1 MDSNQEKN
9 ESGIYRII
17 LDSSFYFPRFI
28 IFVKDLKDFKDSS
41 FYSPRPLERGW
52 G

>member
-28 IFVKDLKDFKDSS
+28 IFVKDLKELKDFLIFETSLNVK
-41 FYSPRPLERGW
+41 L
-52 G
+52 

>member
-28 IFVKDLKDFKDSS
+28 IFVKDLKDYLIFETSLNVK
-41 FYSPRPLERGW
+41 L
-52 G
+52 

>member
-28 IFVKDLKDFKDSS
+28 IFVKDLKDLKDFLIFETS
-41 FYSPRPLERGW
+41 LNVKL
-52 G
+52 

>member
-9 ESGIYRII
+9 ESGILRII

-28 IFVKDLKDFKDSS
+28 IFVKDLKDLKEFLIFETSLNVK
-41 FYSPRPLERGW
+41 L
-52 G
+52 

>member
-9 ESGIYRII
+9 ESGILRII

-28 IFVKDLKDFKDSS
+28 IFVKDLKDLKDFLIFETS
-41 FYSPRPLERGW
+41 LNVKL
-52 G
+52 

>member
-9 ESGIYRII
+9 ESGIYRIV

-28 IFVKDLKDFKDSS
+28 IFVKDLKDLKDFLIFETS
-41 FYSPRPLERGW
+41 LNVKL
-52 G
+52 

>member
-17 LDSSFYFPRFI
+17 LDSSFYSPRLI
-28 IFVKDLKDFKDSS
+28 IFVKDLKDLKDFLIFETS
-41 FYSPRPLERGW
+41 LNVKL
-52 G
+52 